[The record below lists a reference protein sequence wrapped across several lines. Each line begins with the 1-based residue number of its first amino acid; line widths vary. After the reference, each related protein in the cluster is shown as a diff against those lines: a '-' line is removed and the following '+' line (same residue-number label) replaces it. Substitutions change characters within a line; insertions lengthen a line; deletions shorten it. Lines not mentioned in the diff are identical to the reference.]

1 MQNILK
7 AASAHQLFNP
17 IQRAISPNELNL
29 MHSVSATRWACCDCA
44 ERQCLRAQG
53 EGRACVCVCVCVC
66 VCNPRAQSPCTE
78 HMWLPACSRSLAFTS
93 RDVMCVYSAQVCV
106 HTWPLPCL
114 QGLQIQPQ
122 KGYSPPCSLQISAGA
137 L

>member
-17 IQRAISPNELNL
+17 IQGAISPNELNL

-53 EGRACVCVCVCVC
+53 EGRGVRVCVC
-66 VCNPRAQSPCTE
+66 VCNPRAQSPCTG
-78 HMWLPACSRSLAFTS
+78 HVWLPACSMSLAFTS
-93 RDVMCVYSAQVCV
+93 RDVMCVYSAQGRV
-106 HTWPLPCL
+106 HTQPLPCP
-114 QGLQIQPQ
+114 QGLQIQP
-122 KGYSPPCSLQISAGA
+122 
-137 L
+137 

>member
-17 IQRAISPNELNL
+17 IQGAISPNELNL

-53 EGRACVCVCVCVC
+53 EGRGVRVCVCVCVI
-66 VCNPRAQSPCTE
+66 PERRA
-78 HMWLPACSRSLAFTS
+78 PALG
-93 RDVMCVYSAQVCV
+93 MCGSQHA
-106 HTWPLPCL
+106 
-114 QGLQIQPQ
+114 
-122 KGYSPPCSLQISAGA
+122 A
-137 L
+137 